1 MAKLKSLWENPN
13 PRNFTRIVE
22 LAFPDND
29 GPSHK
34 FRIRICH
41 RNGTP
46 IGFNTNGCL
55 AVMTLDGDWSN
66 ILDNHMAGAPWKND
80 YCESDDK
87 RLEAIN
93 RPAIMEFE
101 KYIKAVY
108 AN

>member
-1 MAKLKSLWENPN
+1 MAKLKTLWENPD

-22 LAFPDND
+22 LNSDND
-29 GPSHK
+29 GPSRK

-46 IGFNTNGCL
+46 IGFNTNCCL
-55 AVMTLDGDWSN
+55 SVMTLDGDWSN
-66 ILDNHMAGAPWKND
+66 ILDDIMAGVHWKND
-80 YCESDDK
+80 YLERDNK
-87 RLEAIN
+87 RLEANN
-93 RPAIMEFE
+93 RPAIAAFE